1 MLRCALTMLP
11 ELDDDDSLDEMIKH
25 IGSGRK
31 RTADDLARR
40 IGLDYK
46 TRTELNITT
55 IGSCDKNKAERKA
68 INAQRYAADKRWR
81 REQERMARAADPA
94 APPKDAAPKKKRRKR
109 RKKATARRRGRPA
122 LGEPWKAEG
131 VSKRTWFRH
140 HPATERR
147 GTKIARRRGTKF
159 DRPAAAGSNGKPK
172 QTQDDNSRNR
182 DTKID
187 ATKNGGPTSYLQVR
201 RCMRREVPRAA
212 RPTHRQRPSGTER
225 AAPRPGRPLPPRIY
239 RRHHPRRRSGELT
252 EGMLIRHPSLHR
264 QRRRRDRI
272 CCTNAEP
279 VVSSS
284 SHHRRRSCG

>member
-1 MLRCALTMLP
+1 MISTATNSLHLGRAQDDKAREPFDQGKGQLRDLWRFIDHVFGRRFPDDDYGRDLIYELLNQQALNGHSPYSMLRCALTMLP

-159 DRPAAAGSNGKPK
+159 DRPAAAGSNGNPSK
-172 QTQDDNSRNR
+172 
-182 DTKID
+182 
-187 ATKNGGPTSYLQVR
+187 
-201 RCMRREVPRAA
+201 
-212 RPTHRQRPSGTER
+212 HRMIT
-225 AAPRPGRPLPPRIY
+225 
-239 RRHHPRRRSGELT
+239 
-252 EGMLIRHPSLHR
+252 
-264 QRRRRDRI
+264 
-272 CCTNAEP
+272 AET
-279 VVSSS
+279 VTLK
-284 SHHRRRSCG
+284 